1 VQKGRG
7 DGVEPDPTG
16 VRVCLPV
23 AAARGADAPALF
35 RLAEG
40 HPCNFI
46 LFWG

>member
-1 VQKGRG
+1 
-7 DGVEPDPTG
+7 

-40 HPCNFI
+40 HPCNFR